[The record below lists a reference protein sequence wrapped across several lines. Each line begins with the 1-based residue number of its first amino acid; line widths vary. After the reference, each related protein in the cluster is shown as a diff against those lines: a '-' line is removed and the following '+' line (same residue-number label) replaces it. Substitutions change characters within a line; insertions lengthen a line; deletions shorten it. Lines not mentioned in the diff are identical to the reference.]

1 VIKNAKSAHGAVR
14 PNSGRGVV
22 EATAETRLAQLQR
35 RFRVLSAC
43 NRTLIHAISEHAL
56 LTDLCRAMVE
66 VGGYRLAWVGHADA
80 LAGAAADAIVGGA
93 WGAGPLAPSQVDWTH
108 ARGAQ
113 TPAARAMRVRATQV
127 VRDVGAER
135 WSADW
140 RAQARE
146 RGLTAALA
154 MPLLTEDHC
163 LGVLEVYSDG
173 PAAFDPAEIALLNEL
188 AADLAFGVAALRT
201 RRECERHQTDVAQL
215 TRVLKMQSAINSA
228 VLRIRDRE
236 LLLQEACLVATE
248 VGRYASAVVWVV
260 EPGARRAR
268 PGFVAG
274 QRVKNI
280 LPEYLSIGDGM
291 EPDASLTGRAM
302 RTGEVSVCWDLTRN
316 EPPLV
321 GRRERLLEAG
331 IRSVVALP
339 FMVDGVPVGA
349 LTLTSA
355 DSTLVREDELLLL
368 QDIAASL
375 SFAVRSLQQAD
386 AAEYLM
392 HYDPLTGLAKRS
404 LFCRRLDELLRTRS
418 PPELA
423 PTVTVLD
430 IDHLNNFNDSFG
442 RNFGD
447 LLLQQV
453 AERLRQQAGCD
464 ERVGD
469 LGGGTFVLVAPCTEG
484 VEMGSAALLDQ
495 TVFAQSFLIEGRSV
509 RVSCH
514 SGAARCH
521 VDGEDAGTLVQKAEA
536 ALKRAKETGAQYL
549 HYQLEMRSEIAERL
563 ALEHRLRVAIDEQQF
578 ELYYQPQVNIVSGH
592 IESVEALLRWND
604 PEHGLLLPG
613 SFLPVLESSGL
624 IIPVGKWVVQR
635 AREDCDRWRR
645 SGLRP
650 VRVAVNVSAV
660 QFRGRAF
667 IDFMLDLVKDW
678 PRDPRGFGI
687 DLEITETALLQ
698 DIDGAGR
705 QLRELRAAG
714 IRVALD
720 DFGTGYSSLGLLSKL
735 PVDLLKI
742 DRSFVKGL
750 PGDHTSMTLTRT
762 IIGLASAFGLLTVA
776 EGVETAE
783 QCKLLRLLNCDQA
796 QGYFHYPPVPVQSI
810 DQILAQDQ

>member
-1 VIKNAKSAHGAVR
+1 MKSTSASQH
-14 PNSGRGVV
+14 PGVGGTDAD
-22 EATAETRLAQLQR
+22 ESAAAARLAQLQR
-35 RFRVLSAC
+35 RYRVLSAC
-43 NRTLIHAISEHAL
+43 NHAMIHSVSEDEL
-56 LTDLCRAMVE
+56 LTDICRALVE
-66 VGGYRLAWVGHADA
+66 VGGYRLAWVGYS
-80 LAGAAADAIVGGA
+80 GARSGSAPEATVGSA
-93 WGAGPLAPSQVDWTH
+93 WGAGPLDSVELGWTH
-108 ARGAQ
+108 AHGDQ
-113 TPAARAMRVRATQV
+113 TPAVRAMRLTSTQV
-127 VRDVGAER
+127 VRDLADER
-135 WSADW
+135 WNMEW
-140 RAQARE
+140 RARARE
-146 RGLTAALA
+146 RGFRAALA
-154 MPLLTEDHC
+154 APLLTDDRC
-163 LGVLEVYSDG
+163 LGVLEVYTDR
-173 PAAFDPAEIALLNEL
+173 ATDFDTSEMALLIEL

-201 RRECERHQTDVAQL
+201 RRECERQQTDIALL

-228 VLRIRDRE
+228 VLRIRDQN
-236 LLLQEACLVATE
+236 LLLQEACRVAVD
-248 VGRYASAVVWVV
+248 VGRYNSAVVWRVD
-260 EPGARRAR
+260 PGARNAR
-268 PGFVAG
+268 PGFRAG
-274 QRVKNI
+274 AEVPKI
-280 LPEYLSIGDGM
+280 APDLLPIGDGK
-291 EPDASLTGRAM
+291 ERDASLTGRAM
-302 RTGEVSVCWDLTRN
+302 RTGEVSVCCDLTRS

-321 GRRERLLEAG
+321 GREELYANG

-349 LTLTSA
+349 LTLTSR
-355 DSTLVREDELLLL
+355 DSGLVRDDELVLL

-375 SFAVRSLQQAD
+375 SFALRSQQRAD
-386 AAEYLM
+386 TAEYLA

-404 LFCRRLDELLRTRS
+404 LFCRRLDDMLRTRLG
-418 PPELA
+418 PEQA

-442 RNFGD
+442 RHFGD
-447 LLLQQV
+447 LLLQQI
-453 AERLRQQAGCD
+453 AERLRQQAGGD

-469 LGGGTFVLVAPCTEG
+469 LGGGTFVLAGPGIVGADPGVA
-484 VEMGSAALLDQ
+484 SLLEK

-514 SGAARCH
+514 SGVARYRI
-521 VDGEDAGTLVQKAEA
+521 DGEDGGTLVQKAEA
-536 ALKRAKETGAQYL
+536 ALKHAKETGEQYL
-549 HYQLEMRSEIAERL
+549 HYKLEMRSEIAERMV
-563 ALEHRLRVAIDEQQF
+563 LEHRLREAIDEQQF
-578 ELYYQPQVNIVSGH
+578 EIYYQPQVNIVSGH
-592 IESVEALLRWND
+592 IESLEALLRWNH
-604 PEHGLLLPG
+604 PQHGLMLPAR
-613 SFLPVLESSGL
+613 FLPVLESSGL

-635 AREDCDRWRR
+635 ALQDCDRWRR
-645 SGLRP
+645 VGLRP

-660 QFRGRAF
+660 QFRGRDF

-776 EGVETAE
+776 EGVETAD
-783 QCKLLRLLNCDQA
+783 QFKLLRLLNCDQS
-796 QGYFHYPPVPVQSI
+796 QGYFHCPPVSVRRI
-810 DQILAQDQ
+810 DQLLAQDQ